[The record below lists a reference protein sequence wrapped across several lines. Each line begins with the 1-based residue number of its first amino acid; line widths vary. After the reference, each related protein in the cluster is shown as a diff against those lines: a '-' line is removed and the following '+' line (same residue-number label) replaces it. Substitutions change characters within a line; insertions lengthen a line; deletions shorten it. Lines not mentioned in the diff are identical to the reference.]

1 MRSGAIPDYA
11 QWRDRSKPN
20 LTTIKAV
27 AAALQ
32 FDIWFVL
39 HSLLPGLFGS
49 GMTPIKKKKMPG
61 GPGDFNRQERQAGEA
76 EPGDKSFGLM
86 WLEPHDTRTPMH
98 IKNAATLAV
107 LECVLAHGVID
118 WHS

>member
-1 MRSGAIPDYA
+1 MRSGAISDYA

-61 GPGDFNRQERQAGEA
+61 A
-76 EPGDKSFGLM
+76 L
-86 WLEPHDTRTPMH
+86 
-98 IKNAATLAV
+98 ATSTDRNGRPAKLSPA
-107 LECVLAHGVID
+107 IN
-118 WHS
+118 HSD